1 MQNRSQ
7 NRSKKRA
14 KVVIIAERFLKN
26 YDPGPFA
33 LLDRFFLISIDFGG
47 PWGRPRDLKSEDL
60 LYEMHT
66 FMRGL
71 GRLLEAPWSVFG
83 ALKGRAQGRKSGDLL
98 YGIAV
103 LRKCIFKKKIE
114 KE

>member
-1 MQNRSQ
+1 M
-7 NRSKKRA
+7 
-14 KVVIIAERFLKN
+14 IIAGRSLRN
-26 YDPGPFA
+26 YDPRPFA
-33 LLDRFFLISIDFGG
+33 LLDRFNLILIDFGG
-47 PWGRPRDLKSEDL
+47 PWGRPRDLKSEPL
-60 LYEMHT
+60 CSGMLT
-66 FMRGL
+66 LICAL

>member
-1 MQNRSQ
+1 MSDFETTW
-7 NRSKKRA
+7 
-14 KVVIIAERFLKN
+14 ERH
-26 YDPGPFA
+26 
-33 LLDRFFLISIDFGG
+33 
-47 PWGRPRDLKSEDL
+47 RDLKSEDL
-60 LYEMHT
+60 LYGMHT
-66 FMRGL
+66 FMRAL
-71 GRLLEAPWSVFG
+71 GRLLEAPWTVFG